1 MTTQA
6 KSLGQDRIAKR
17 PPEGLGL
24 VPAAACVTLAGEI
37 GGKVEILPPDLARRF
52 CGVVWWGISIG

>member
-6 KSLGQDRIAKR
+6 KSSGPGRTAKR

-24 VPAAACVTLAGEI
+24 APAAACATLAGKSA
-37 GGKVEILPPDLARRF
+37 GGEETVPLDLARRF
-52 CGVVWWGISIG
+52 CGVVWWGISTG

>member
-6 KSLGQDRIAKR
+6 KSSGQGRIAKR

-24 VPAAACVTLAGEI
+24 ALTAACVTLAKKTAGGEDI
-37 GGKVEILPPDLARRF
+37 VPPELARRF
-52 CGVVWWGISIG
+52 GGVIGLGISTG

>member
-6 KSLGQDRIAKR
+6 KPSGQGRTAKR

-24 VPAAACVTLAGEI
+24 APAAACVTLAGKSA
-37 GGKVEILPPDLARRF
+37 GGAETLPPDLARRF
-52 CGVVWWGISIG
+52 CGVVWWDISTG